1 LGPARCGSLRK
12 AYPRCGKL
20 GATVVQERVERR
32 YRGCGTG
39 VQTAGAVPVDLAA
52 TASVERRGVCS
63 GWVRPTRAGIRDRD
77 LDVLNRV
84 NGWPG
89 RLEHSRRNK
98 VLGCFALRVRGPVNW
113 DQQRHE
119 QQANREYVT

>member
-1 LGPARCGSLRK
+1 ARCGSLRK

-39 VQTAGAVPVDLAA
+39 VHTAGAVPVDLAA
-52 TASVERRGVCS
+52 TASVERRG
-63 GWVRPTRAGIRDRD
+63 GIALWVPQGSAALIDRA
-77 LDVLNRV
+77 LNALNRV

-89 RLEHSRRNK
+89 RLEHSRRK
-98 VLGCFALRVRGPVNW
+98 QVLGCFALRVRGPVNW